1 MGKVELFEDLRC
13 WQSARELVKEI
24 YQLTKTERLARDF
37 GLRDQLQRSAVSI
50 MTNIAEGFARYNRK
64 DFMRFLNY
72 AQSSAAELK
81 SLLYI
86 VQDSGWVSANTMSN
100 LQNNSEKVKSMI
112 LGLINY
118 LKSYRTTDSIKETPT
133 TYYLIDNENNIL
145 PQP

>member
-37 GLRDQLQRSAVSI
+37 GLCDQLQRSAVSI

-72 AQSSAAELK
+72 AQSSAVELK

-100 LQNNSEKVKSMI
+100 LQNNSGKVKSMI

>member
-1 MGKVELFEDLRC
+1 MGKVERFEDLRF

-50 MTNIAEGFARYNRK
+50 MTNISEGFARYNRK

-86 VQDSGWVSANTMSN
+86 VQDSGWVSANTISN

-133 TYYLIDNENNIL
+133 TYYLIDNENNI
-145 PQP
+145 

>member
-1 MGKVELFEDLRC
+1 MGKVERFEDLRC

-72 AQSSAAELK
+72 AQSSAVELK

-133 TYYLIDNENNIL
+133 TYYLIDNENNI
-145 PQP
+145 

>member
-37 GLRDQLQRSAVSI
+37 GLCDQLQRSAVSI

-86 VQDSGWVSANTMSN
+86 VQDSGWVSANTISN

-133 TYYLIDNENNIL
+133 TYYLIDNENNI
-145 PQP
+145 

>member
-37 GLRDQLQRSAVSI
+37 GLCDQLQRSAVSI

-72 AQSSAAELK
+72 AQSSAVELK

-118 LKSYRTTDSIKETPT
+118 LKSYRATDSVKETPAK
-133 TYYLIDNENNIL
+133 YYLIDNENNI
-145 PQP
+145 

>member
-1 MGKVELFEDLRC
+1 MGKVERFEDLRC

-72 AQSSAAELK
+72 AQSSAVELK

-100 LQNNSEKVKSMI
+100 LQNNSGKVKSMI

-133 TYYLIDNENNIL
+133 TYYLIDNENNI
-145 PQP
+145 

>member
-1 MGKVELFEDLRC
+1 MGKVERFEDLRC

-86 VQDSGWVSANTMSN
+86 VQDSGWVSANTISN

>member
-37 GLRDQLQRSAVSI
+37 GLCDQLQRSAVSI

-72 AQSSAAELK
+72 AQSSAVELK

-118 LKSYRTTDSIKETPT
+118 PKSYRATDSIKETPT
-133 TYYLIDNENNIL
+133 KYYLIDNENNI
-145 PQP
+145 

>member
-1 MGKVELFEDLRC
+1 M
-13 WQSARELVKEI
+13 
-24 YQLTKTERLARDF
+24 ARDF

-86 VQDSGWVSANTMSN
+86 VQDSGWVSANTISN

>member
-37 GLRDQLQRSAVSI
+37 GLCDQLQRSAVSI
-50 MTNIAEGFARYNRK
+50 MTNIAEGFARYTRK

-72 AQSSAAELK
+72 AQSSAVELK

-100 LQNNSEKVKSMI
+100 LQNNSGKVKSMI

-133 TYYLIDNENNIL
+133 TYYLIDNENNI
-145 PQP
+145 